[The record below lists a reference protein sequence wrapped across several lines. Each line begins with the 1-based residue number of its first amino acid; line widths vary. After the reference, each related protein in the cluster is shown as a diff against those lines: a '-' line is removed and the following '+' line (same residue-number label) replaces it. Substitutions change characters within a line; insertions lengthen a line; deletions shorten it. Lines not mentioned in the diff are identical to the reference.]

1 MKHREHRLGSTS
13 ASKRD
18 LKRFAHR
25 VRDERNAR
33 GLSQSAFAPQIGVST
48 KQLSNIECANNWP
61 AMPVAMKIC
70 RLLGIELP
78 RALDKKSP

>member
-1 MKHREHRLGSTS
+1 MKHREHRLGRTT

-18 LKRFAHR
+18 LKRFAAR
-25 VRDERNAR
+25 VHDERTRR
-33 GLSQSAFAPQIGVST
+33 GLSQGDFAPQIGVST

-78 RALDKKSP
+78 RALDKESP